1 MIKFL
6 RSQLPLIKYFLPF
19 IAVLSLFAITS
30 GYLNALSEEALRN
43 TPMGSENL
51 NICQFFSNISI
62 CLLASIIFVARR
74 FLPSFK
80 LLLWSFNFFLL
91 FYFIF
96 LFILFPF
103 GSSWD
108 MPSLFVDMLQHA
120 KRAGLQDKLETF
132 HGVWVFSLFNIFI
145 RACFTIGF
153 VAVLAYFLEITPFI
167 LSKKLLPFLIIIPQ
181 TLLYAIPSQILP
193 LERVSYSFMGSI
205 NFSYFSFFGSS
216 LVFNLVL
223 CLLIYGVIRFLPS
236 SCPQDLTKESAALE
250 QGLKIVKPLTFLS
263 YALLAEFALYLCFL
277 SVSSIWNQII
287 RIEYPNH
294 LELTLY
300 LDLIQKQLVQ
310 TAMLGSV
317 IGAFVIYFFIKH
329 VGWRS
334 LVFCLP
340 IILLVFGAKFFIP
353 LLQLENLGDYQVTT
367 GIAASGETYYLLY
380 FLLNSFIWA
389 PSKSLA
395 IYGIGSEYRFRYK
408 LLIDT
413 LGYICVV
420 LLGQLLLFSSIEFFQ
435 GFSQLTLYFLVSL
448 LVSSILLLFIT
459 LRKLTRPFA

>member
-1 MIKFL
+1 
-6 RSQLPLIKYFLPF
+6 
-19 IAVLSLFAITS
+19 
-30 GYLNALSEEALRN
+30 
-43 TPMGSENL
+43 MGSENL
-51 NICQFFSNISI
+51 SICQFFSNISI

-74 FLPSFK
+74 FLSSFR

-91 FYFIF
+91 IYLIF
-96 LFILFPF
+96 LLILFPF

-145 RACFTIGF
+145 RACFAVGF
-153 VAVLAYFLEITPFI
+153 IAVLAYFLELTPY
-167 LSKKLLPFLIIIPQ
+167 SVAKKLLPFLIILPQ

-236 SCPQDLTKESAALE
+236 SCPEDLTKETKTSSGVQQE
-250 QGLKIVKPLTFLS
+250 IKPLTFLS
-263 YALLAEFALYLCFL
+263 YALLAEFALNLCFL

-300 LDLIQKQLVQ
+300 LDLLQKQLVQ
-310 TAMLGSV
+310 TGMLGSV

-340 IILLVFGAKFFIP
+340 FILLVSGANFFIP

-380 FLLNSFIWA
+380 FLLSSFIWSPA
-389 PSKSLA
+389 KGLA
-395 IYGIGSEYRFRYK
+395 AYAIDSQHRFRYK

-413 LGYICVV
+413 LGYICIA
-420 LLGQLLLFSSIEFFQ
+420 LLGQLLLFSSVDFFQ

-448 LVSSILLLFIT
+448 LVSSIFLLFVM